1 MFVSMTICIERV
13 NLDTFE
19 YLFQDIDQSKNGYKN
34 LRKYVIILIL
44 LFNLWKWPKRI
55 EIIIY
60 KLLYITDKWWFKG
73 NMDPMWWS

>member
-1 MFVSMTICIERV
+1 MIVRIDD
-13 NLDTFE
+13 NLHWARKFRFE